1 MAAGGNQSVNP
12 SELLHLSWRE
22 PIFCA
27 TLNQNNVLDYFSDK
41 SNPFYDRRCNN
52 EVTSNF
58 FFYYN
63 TNLYL
68 QHLKMQ
74 HAGLDRLADME
85 GIEYALIHFQYPIL
99 YVIQV

>member
-1 MAAGGNQSVNP
+1 MFSITFPTNQIHFMIEDVIMRLP
-12 SELLHLSWRE
+12 Q
-22 PIFCA
+22 
-27 TLNQNNVLDYFSDK
+27 T
-41 SNPFYDRRCNN
+41 
-52 EVTSNF
+52 

-99 YVIQV
+99 YVIQVETQISSIF